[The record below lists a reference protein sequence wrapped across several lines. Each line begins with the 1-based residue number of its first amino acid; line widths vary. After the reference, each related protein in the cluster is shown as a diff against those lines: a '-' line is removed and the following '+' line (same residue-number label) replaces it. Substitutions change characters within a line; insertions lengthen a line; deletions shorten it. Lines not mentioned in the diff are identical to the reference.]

1 MKYCIIIFEATHR
14 EPVCTI
20 VVVGVSFCTVEVQVT
35 SISTIHRTRPIVAVS
50 TLIVEQTI
58 DAITVTRRGNK
69 HKLTHS
75 I

>member
-20 VVVGVSFCTVEVQVT
+20 VVVRVGYCAIEVKVT
-35 SISTIHRTRPIVAVS
+35 GISATYRTRPIVAVC
-50 TLIVEQTI
+50 TLIVKRTI
-58 DAITVTRRGNK
+58 GTITVTRRGNK

-75 I
+75 N